1 MAEFKALFQQ
11 LLARTEQNYEISQS
25 RPGLFFWGDAG
36 VRVPLNIL

>member
-1 MAEFKALFQQ
+1 MTHLYKEESRDSSVSVVF
-11 LLARTEQNYEISQS
+11 